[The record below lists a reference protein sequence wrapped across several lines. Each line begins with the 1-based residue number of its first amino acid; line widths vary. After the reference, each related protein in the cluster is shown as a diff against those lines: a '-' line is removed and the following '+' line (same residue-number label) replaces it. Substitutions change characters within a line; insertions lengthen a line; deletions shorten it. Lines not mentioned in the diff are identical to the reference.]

1 MRSEERKV
9 AVFLEG
15 LDVVMRAC
23 LRPLLAAAVAALPG
37 DHATKFATL
46 SFLSLTHTLSTTRS
60 LDGQVE
66 ERRDDAS
73 GR

>member
-9 AVFLEG
+9 AVFLAG
-15 LDVVMRAC
+15 LDMVMRAC

-46 SFLSLTHTLSTTRS
+46 SFSFSHTLSTTRS

-66 ERRDDAS
+66 ERRGDAS